1 MAMPAVTMVVSK
13 QSGQNTVAAADAL
26 KERIKQIAA
35 ALPKDIHIQIINDQS
50 IFIKA
55 TVHSLEEHLIEG
67 SILAAAIVFA
77 FLANIRTTL
86 ISALA
91 IPTSIISTFALMAAI
106 GFDLNQIT
114 MLALTLM
121 VGIVIDDAIIVL
133 ENIYRFMEEK
143 GMSPYRAAIEGT
155 KDIGLA
161 VMATTFSLL
170 AVFLPIGFMGGI
182 VGRFM
187 SSFGFTASFA
197 IAVSLLVSF
206 TLTPMLT
213 SRFVK
218 VLPKHEGEKKKGSK
232 DSRFFRYIDTHY
244 TRMLEWSMAH
254 RKSMVAISVVVV
266 LSSIPLFMLVGK
278 NFIPADD
285 RSEFQASIRAP
296 EGTSLA
302 ATVTIAERIARDI
315 RALPGVT
322 ATLTSVGIGSAS
334 FTGSSAGEANS
345 ASIYVKLVPRDRS
358 HADSRSDGR

>member
-1 MAMPAVTMVVSK
+1 ME
-13 QSGQNTVAAADAL
+13 Q
-26 KERIKQIAA
+26 
-35 ALPKDIHIQIINDQS
+35 
-50 IFIKA
+50 
-55 TVHSLEEHLIEG
+55 HLIEG

-143 GMSPYRAAIEGT
+143 GMSPYQAAIEGT

-197 IAVSLLVSF
+197 IAVSLAGVFHVDSDADVAVRESASPSRRAKSRGVPKIRASSASW
-206 TLTPMLT
+206 TPIT
-213 SRFVK
+213 QAC
-218 VLPKHEGEKKKGSK
+218 
-232 DSRFFRYIDTHY
+232 
-244 TRMLEWSMAH
+244 WSGPWRIA
-254 RKSMVAISVVVV
+254 RPWWPSACAVV
-266 LSSIPLFMLVGK
+266 LSSVPLFMLVGK

-285 RSEFQASIRAP
+285 RSEFQANIRAP

-302 ATVTIAERIARDI
+302 ATVTITERIARDF
-315 RALPGVT
+315 RALPGVV
-322 ATLTSVGIGSAS
+322 ATLTSVGDWIGVVYRLRRGRVEQRHL
-334 FTGSSAGEANS
+334 FT
-345 ASIYVKLVPRDRS
+345 
-358 HADSRSDGR
+358 